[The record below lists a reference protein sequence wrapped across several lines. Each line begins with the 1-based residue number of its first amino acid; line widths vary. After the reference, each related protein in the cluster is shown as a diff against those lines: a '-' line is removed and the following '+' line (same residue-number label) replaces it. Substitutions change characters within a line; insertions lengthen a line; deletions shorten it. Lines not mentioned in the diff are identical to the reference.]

1 MLIST
6 LVLKENLL
14 DKSQNRPPKNTGPV
28 IHCWHSTLSSCTSL
42 VSSLPLS
49 HSTLPST
56 APESSKPHLK
66 SKSCCNISLYTSV
79 STKKK
84 NPLHS
89 GPLPDGHA
97 TSCTM
102 VTLFFVAV
110 HNCSYG
116 TECYYHYLGAL
127 SYFLEKLIICFL
139 LFMLIL
145 R

>member
-84 NPLHS
+84 TLCILDPCQMVMPLHVLWS
-89 GPLPDGHA
+89 H
-97 TSCTM
+97 
-102 VTLFFVAV
+102 F
-110 HNCSYG
+110 
-116 TECYYHYLGAL
+116 
-127 SYFLEKLIICFL
+127 FL
-139 LFMLIL
+139 LRFTIVHMVQNAITIIWVHYHISLKNSL
-145 R
+145 SAFYYLC

>member
-84 NPLHS
+84 KKKTPLHS

-102 VTLFFVAV
+102 VTLFLLQFTIV
-110 HNCSYG
+110 HMVQNAITIIWVHYHISLKNSLSAF
-116 TECYYHYLGAL
+116 YYL
-127 SYFLEKLIICFL
+127 C
-139 LFMLIL
+139 
-145 R
+145 